1 MEQDSIDG
9 AYLGISLLFLHLKIW
24 SCDLKMEGMILEMK
38 GLSTNK
44 CRRKTR
50 KRRGG
55 WEQVNPN

>member
-1 MEQDSIDG
+1 MDSIDSTW
-9 AYLGISLLFLHLKIW
+9 ALALLFLH
-24 SCDLKMEGMILEMK
+24 LKMEGMILEMK